1 MPLLLALR
9 TKQYN
14 MILDILIPA
23 LGLFIG
29 AKLLPGVK
37 EHNFIISILV
47 AIIIAV
53 LSFTLGNF
61 LRIISLGLLT
71 FGIFK
76 LLLDA
81 ILILIADWFVKDFK
95 VDNFWW
101 ALALA
106 FIMSVVESLLH
117 FL

>member
-1 MPLLLALR
+1 
-9 TKQYN
+9 

-23 LGLFIG
+23 LGLFLG
-29 AKLLPGVK
+29 AKILSGVK
-37 EHNFIISILV
+37 EHNFVISILV
-47 AIIIAV
+47 AIIVAI

-61 LRIISLGLLT
+61 LKIITLGLLT

-81 ILILIADWFVKDFK
+81 ILILIADWFVKDFEVK
-95 VDNFWW
+95 NFWW

-106 FIMSVVESLLH
+106 FIVSAVESLLH
-117 FL
+117 FLT

>member
-1 MPLLLALR
+1 
-9 TKQYN
+9 

-23 LGLFIG
+23 LGLFLG
-29 AKLLPGVK
+29 AKILSGVK
-37 EHNFIISILV
+37 EHNFLISIVV
-47 AIIIAV
+47 AIIVAL

-61 LRIISLGLLT
+61 MRIISLGLLT

-81 ILILIADWFVKDFK
+81 ILILIADWFVKDFEIK
-95 VDNFWW
+95 NFWW

-106 FIMSVVESLLH
+106 FIVSVTESLFHYLT
-117 FL
+117 